1 MSQRNATYSQVQH
14 LQLSLILHLYVLF
27 YTPTIIVRHL
37 FEFFFFFSFYFMG
50 QYFKQWEK
58 KGRKENSKTQL
69 TLIGR
74 RKKQKEHYTNFF
86 FYGKLVK
93 QKNLFWNIEKHKHFT
108 PKNICFSFFG
118 ERSIALQKQK
128 SSDWTSIDIH
138 E

>member
-1 MSQRNATYSQVQH
+1 MLQRNATYSQVQH
-14 LQLSLILHLYVLF
+14 LRLSLILHLCVLF

-37 FEFFFFFSFYFMG
+37 IDFFFSHFILWDNTSNRG
-50 QYFKQWEK
+50 K
-58 KGRKENSKTQL
+58 KKRRKENSKTQL

>member
-1 MSQRNATYSQVQH
+1 MLQRNATYSQVQH
-14 LQLSLILHLYVLF
+14 LRLSLILHLCVLF

-37 FEFFFFFSFYFMG
+37 IDFFFLILFYG
-50 QYFKQWEK
+50 TILQIEGK
-58 KGRKENSKTQL
+58 KKRRKENSKTQL

-128 SSDWTSIDIH
+128 SSDWTSIDIQ

>member
-1 MSQRNATYSQVQH
+1 MLQRNATYSQVQH
-14 LQLSLILHLYVLF
+14 LRLSLILHLCVLF

-37 FEFFFFFSFYFMG
+37 IDFFFFSHFILWDNTSNRG
-50 QYFKQWEK
+50 K
-58 KGRKENSKTQL
+58 KKRRKENSKTQL

-108 PKNICFSFFG
+108 PKSICFSFFG
-118 ERSIALQKQK
+118 ERSIALQKQR